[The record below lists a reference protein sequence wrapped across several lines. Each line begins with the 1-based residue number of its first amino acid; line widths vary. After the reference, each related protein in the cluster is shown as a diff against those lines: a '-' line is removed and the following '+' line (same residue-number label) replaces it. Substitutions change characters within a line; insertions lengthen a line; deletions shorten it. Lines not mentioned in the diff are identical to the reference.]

1 MNKLDAK
8 KGLEIG
14 EKYSGNPKNCREFA
28 AAIADVQRKKISD
41 KLSTSNFVS
50 VIVDGS
56 TDSAMAENEMIYIQ
70 TCSSGS
76 ISTNFIYC
84 CQVEHGTASGIID
97 AIQ

>member
-1 MNKLDAK
+1 MNKLDTM

-14 EKYSGNPKNCREFA
+14 GTYSGNTKNCREFA
-28 AAIADVQRKKISD
+28 SAIADVQRKNISD
-41 KLSTSNFVS
+41 QLSRSNFVS

-56 TDSAMAENEMIYIQ
+56 TDSAMAENEMIFIQ
-70 TCSSGS
+70 TCTSGS
-76 ISTNFIYC
+76 VPTKFINC

>member
-1 MNKLDAK
+1 M
-8 KGLEIG
+8 
-14 EKYSGNPKNCREFA
+14 
-28 AAIADVQRKKISD
+28 
-41 KLSTSNFVS
+41 S

-84 CQVEHGTASGIID
+84 CQVERGTASGIID